1 MATTKKKA
9 RPTTAGERCAELVE
23 ELRSL
28 GANPE
33 NFLYLAVEAERKARA
48 IPVPRSLVATIEEHR
63 GLVLF
68 SPSVL
73 HELCRASAIAG
84 GAEPGQEAG
93 AGKRAR
99 TLLARVFK
107 ALASAG
113 ETSRLL
119 DERRKGREVLVLA
132 KAVQTE
138 AERLAKSKPA
148 HFARSD
154 GRPSVSAVATAR
166 ASVAKK
172 AGLTVSAM
180 QLRIRRAA
188 DAFPDASWPALMPRP
203 PKKPRA

>member
-1 MATTKKKA
+1 MKKTTKA
-9 RPTTAGERCAELVE
+9 RPAAGERSAELVQ

-33 NFLYLAVEAERKARA
+33 NFLYLAVEAERKVRSA
-48 IPVPRSLVATIEEHR
+48 PTPRSLVATIEEH
-63 GLVLF
+63 GALVLF

-73 HELCRASAIAG
+73 HELCRAAAIAG
-84 GAEPGQEAG
+84 GAEPGQEQG
-93 AGKRAR
+93 SGKRAR

-119 DERRKGREVLVLA
+119 DERRKGRGVLVLA
-132 KAVQTE
+132 KAVLTE
-138 AERLAKSKPA
+138 AERLARSKPA

-154 GRPSVSAVATAR
+154 GRPNGSAVAKAR
-166 ASVAKK
+166 ASVAKG

-203 PKKPRA
+203 PKKRHA